1 MMTLAID
8 ASTKSTGIAIY
19 DGKEL
24 KEYKCIIN
32 NGKNVLTRIKYMV
45 DEIQKIYIKIPK
57 NCQVIIEDVLPDN
70 LKGDDDWIRNKNTFK
85 PLMYLQAALMLMF
98 NEFGIEPE
106 LIGATSW
113 RRICGI
119 KQGGYVQRGV
129 LKIRDVEFVKDK
141 FGISVNDD
149 IADAI
154 CIGWAKV
161 NAEPEP
167 APFNWE

>member
-8 ASTKSTGIAIY
+8 ASTKSTGVAIY

-45 DEIQKIYIKIPK
+45 DEIQKIYIKIPAK
-57 NCQVIIEDVLPDN
+57 CQVIIEDVLPDN
-70 LKGDDDWIRNKNTFK
+70 LGNNDDWIRNKKTFK

-106 LIGATSW
+106 LIGTSSW
-113 RRICGI
+113 RKRCGI
-119 KQGGYVQRGV
+119 KQGNAGREI
-129 LKIRDVEFVKDK
+129 LKVRDIEFVKDK

-161 NAEPEP
+161 NTEPEP